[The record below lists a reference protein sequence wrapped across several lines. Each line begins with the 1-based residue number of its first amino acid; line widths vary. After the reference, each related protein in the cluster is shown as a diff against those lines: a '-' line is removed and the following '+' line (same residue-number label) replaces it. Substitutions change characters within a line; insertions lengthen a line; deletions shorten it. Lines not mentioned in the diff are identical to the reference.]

1 MSGSVVNASV
11 IALLANV
18 KKVIGNQ
25 LVIDLQG
32 AGSIDFMDGIL
43 YSPREVSGKEIW
55 IERDINGL

>member
-11 IALLANV
+11 IVLLANV

-32 AGSIDFMDGIL
+32 ADSIDFMDGI
-43 YSPREVSGKEIW
+43 YVARAK
-55 IERDINGL
+55 

>member
-1 MSGSVVNASV
+1 MVNVSV

-32 AGSIDFMDGIL
+32 GGSIDFMDGI
-43 YSPREVSGKEIW
+43 YVARTK
-55 IERDINGL
+55 